1 MPRDQARRPRLG
13 VLFSIIVVD
22 LIAFGI
28 VVPILPFWAERYGA
42 NGLLLGLLLTSHAAM
57 QFVFAPTWGR
67 LSDRFGRRPIML
79 VTIAG
84 TALALLG
91 LGFSQSL
98 LGIFI
103 ARIFS
108 GIFGA
113 NISVATAYLTD
124 VTDEEDRT
132 RWMGMIGASFA
143 VGFTL
148 GPPIGGLLSP
158 LGYGVPMF
166 FAAGLSFLNLV
177 WAAIQLPEPV
187 RRQSGPAPVDL
198 TNRLDVLRDPAIRRI
213 CLVYFIFSVAVTQLE
228 TTFAFFMSHRFDYDV
243 FGVAMVMF
251 VMAIVM
257 GGIQGGAMK
266 RLSARFAERRLVI
279 AGLAC
284 MAFAFAVLPLA
295 GSVALLMV
303 PLMLAATGRGI
314 CQPPLMGLASMSA
327 TPDSRGMVMGV
338 FQSSA
343 SAARVVGPVLAGAL
357 YDVGDGLPFWVAAAL
372 VSTSAVIALGIRD
385 HPLRE
390 GMPEEP
396 PILV

>member
-22 LIAFGI
+22 LISFGI
-28 VVPILPFWAERYGA
+28 VVPILPFWAERFGA
-42 NGLLLGLLLTSHAAM
+42 NGLLLGLLLTSHAGM

-79 VTIAG
+79 MTIGG

-98 LGIFI
+98 LGIFV

-132 RWMGMIGASFA
+132 RWMGMVGASFA

-166 FAAGLSFLNLV
+166 FAAGLSCLNLV
-177 WAAIQLPEPV
+177 WAAIRLPEPV
-187 RRQSGPAPVDL
+187 RRRSGPEPADR

-213 CLVYFIFSVAVTQLE
+213 CLVYFTFSVAVTQLE

-243 FGVAMVMF
+243 LGVAMVMF

-279 AGLAC
+279 AGLSC

-327 TPDSRGMVMGV
+327 TASSRGMVMGV

-357 YDVGDGLPFWVAAAL
+357 YDLGDALPFWMAAVL
-372 VSTSAVIALGIRD
+372 VSTSAAIALGIRD

-390 GMPEEP
+390 VIHDEP